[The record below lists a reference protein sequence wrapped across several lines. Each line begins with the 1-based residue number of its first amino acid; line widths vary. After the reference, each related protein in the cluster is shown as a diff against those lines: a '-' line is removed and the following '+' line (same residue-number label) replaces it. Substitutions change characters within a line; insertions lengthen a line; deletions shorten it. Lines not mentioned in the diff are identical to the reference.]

1 MKRLQCSIHRKYLH
15 VLRYYLRSYSQLM
28 SPFKSS
34 KLIWPQSPELES
46 TSLTRAR
53 CPIKGATSQNMR
65 VIPSVQNLDEAFLT
79 TCKTNSNVNTLLR
92 KKTMLMG
99 WERNYTSGEEKG
111 MYLRKPKLILSSGNF
126 SFRKYREKKRGRLL
140 NGTARSFSKFLLRH
154 SRNVAALVSS
164 L

>member
-1 MKRLQCSIHRKYLH
+1 M
-15 VLRYYLRSYSQLM
+15 LRYYLRSYSQLM

-34 KLIWPQSPELES
+34 KLMWPQTPELES

-79 TCKTNSNVNTLLR
+79 TCKTNSNVNTPLR
-92 KKTMLMG
+92 KKSMLMG

-111 MYLRKPKLILSSGNF
+111 MYLRKLPLYLRKPKLIPSSGNF

-140 NGTARSFSKFLLRH
+140 NGTARAFSEFLLRH
-154 SRNVAALVSS
+154 GNRAFIRNAAALVSG